1 LAYLPIVAIP
11 IALSTLFFNFAR
23 LHNLARIVIS
33 LVPVSLA
40 AVYQAYL
47 STKGESVTPGLA
59 MIMLSF
65 SFIIFVT
72 FDVREKILMIAM
84 SLIMVFIMVMM
95 DPLNDA
101 LEMELETQVI
111 KTGFLAKLVV
121 VISIISGAGCI
132 LILVFQN
139 NSSENKAIELL
150 NESKISQQKM
160 IAKEQELKDNLVKLE
175 EARKEEAKRQWV
187 NEGLT
192 KGMVILRNQT
202 NLKKLGDD
210 LISFIVKYLD
220 ANQGGLFLVN
230 DDNPNDVHLELL
242 SAYAFDRK
250 KHLQKRVDI
259 GAGLLGQAY
268 LEKENV
274 YLKVIPSDYINITS
288 GLGTGNPNTL
298 LIVPFKINEKI
309 TALVELASF
318 KEFHNH
324 QIRLLETFGESIASY
339 MQSAKSN
346 AITQHLLETSQ
357 QQTEEM
363 KAQEEEMRQ
372 NMEELHATQE
382 EMMRKEQEYLKRIA
396 ELEKQTI

>member
-1 LAYLPIVAIP
+1 
-11 IALSTLFFNFAR
+11 
-23 LHNLARIVIS
+23 
-33 LVPVSLA
+33 
-40 AVYQAYL
+40 
-47 STKGESVTPGLA
+47 
-59 MIMLSF
+59 
-65 SFIIFVT
+65 
-72 FDVREKILMIAM
+72 
-84 SLIMVFIMVMM
+84 
-95 DPLNDA
+95 
-101 LEMELETQVI
+101 
-111 KTGFLAKLVV
+111 
-121 VISIISGAGCI
+121 
-132 LILVFQN
+132 
-139 NSSENKAIELL
+139 
-150 NESKISQQKM
+150 M